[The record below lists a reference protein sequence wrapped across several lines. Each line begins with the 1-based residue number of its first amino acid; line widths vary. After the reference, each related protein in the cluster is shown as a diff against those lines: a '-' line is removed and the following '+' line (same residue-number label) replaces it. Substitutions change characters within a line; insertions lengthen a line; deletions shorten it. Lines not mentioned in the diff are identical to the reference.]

1 MSDDKPTA
9 RELAFVEHP
18 DALLDP
24 VKAYIDCGYSAE
36 SAKHHA
42 YRLRKKFE
50 FELVERARARL
61 EGLAVTPT
69 WIKNEVAILAK
80 TAMADFLEFVE
91 SKNGNQELVLKRLI
105 DIDPDKWRAAIKE
118 VEFDTIMMAG
128 GDEGATLRSRV
139 KNVVLYDRQKAIMD
153 LARLL
158 GMTDARM
165 LAQQVKPQHEAN
177 QDEIQKNL
185 IKYATV
191 DELKEISEVFERISE
206 RLNKR
211 ADKLRDDRALEHDDG
226 STKRTD

>member
-1 MSDDKPTA
+1 MSDDKPTS
-9 RELAFVEHP
+9 RELAFIEHP

-24 VKAYIDCGYSAE
+24 VKAFIDVGYSAD

-165 LAQQVKPQHEAN
+165 LAAQVQPQQNSDDV
-177 QDEIQKNL
+177 QKNL
-185 IKYATV
+185 IKYATI
-191 DELKEISEVFERISE
+191 DELKEISEVFERISD

-211 ADKLRDDRALEHDDG
+211 ADKLRDDRALEHDNG
-226 STKRTD
+226 ST